1 MVVGLI
7 HWFFVPIKEPQQ
19 EVARKKSS
27 WRDVLYFGDCQMIY
41 ESRPLLRVPPVIECF
56 PCLSAL
62 SWGLKSR
69 VAENLVTCLDRI
81 SVRHCCGCRKIAGK
95 GALMTQHNDW
105 SAMQQSSYH
114 DMQVDSLGAFSARN
128 PLDSLA
134 VTAPGRTRCVNA
146 ENPTGGKGT
155 AATAASALG
164 PSRKGSPCIQTVK
177 AGESVTLM
185 NVDGPGV
192 IRHIWMT
199 VTDRTSPTGPNVLRN
214 LILEFYWDGE
224 ETPSVQCPIGDFFC
238 CGHAQACRVNSMPV
252 VVVPNRG
259 FNCYFSMPF
268 EHARIMLRN
277 DHNEDV
283 PAFFYQ
289 IDYTEY
295 DSLPAGTMRF
305 HAQWRRERVTE
316 LARDYVVLDGV
327 QGRGAYIG
335 TYLALTAL
343 ESRWWGE
350 GEVKMYIDGDDQY
363 PTWCSTG
370 AEDYFG
376 GAWSFADF
384 DEHGRMHEQT
394 FCAPYVGFPFY
405 SQRLASH
412 RESAYWDVNTPVT
425 RGLYRWHIPDPIY
438 FEHDLRVEWQQI
450 GTEEGG
456 NFERQDDVASVAYWY
471 QLEPHTPFTPIGDRH
486 FRQPR

>member
-1 MVVGLI
+1 MNTMATSG
-7 HWFFVPIKEPQQ
+7 
-19 EVARKKSS
+19 
-27 WRDVLYFGDCQMIY
+27 FG
-41 ESRPLLRVPPVIECF
+41 
-56 PCLSAL
+56 
-62 SWGLKSR
+62 
-69 VAENLVTCLDRI
+69 N
-81 SVRHCCGCRKIAGK
+81 
-95 GALMTQHNDW
+95 GA
-105 SAMQQSSYH
+105 
-114 DMQVDSLGAFSARN
+114 
-128 PLDSLA
+128 LDSLA
-134 VTAPGRTRCVNA
+134 IATDHGRTRCVNA

-164 PSRKGSPCIQTVK
+164 PSRKGSPCIQTIK
-177 AGESVTLM
+177 AGDSVTLM
-185 NVDGPGV
+185 DVDGPGV

-238 CGHAQACRVNSMPV
+238 CGHAQACRINSIPIM
-252 VVVPNRG
+252 VVPNRG
-259 FNCYFSMPF
+259 FNCYFAMPF
-268 EHARIMLRN
+268 EHARIVLRN

-295 DSLPAGTMRF
+295 DALPADAMRF

-316 LARDYVVLDGV
+316 IARDYTILDNVHGH
-327 QGRGAYIG
+327 GAYIG

-350 GEVKMYIDGDDQY
+350 GEVKMYIDGDEQY

-384 DEHGRMHEQT
+384 DEHGRMRENT
-394 FCAPYVGFPFY
+394 FTGPYLDSRSIRSVLPRTAKATTGMWPHPSCAACTAGTFRIRFI
-405 SQRLASH
+405 SILTCASPGS
-412 RESAYWDVNTPVT
+412 RSAPRKPAISSGRMTS
-425 RGLYRWHIPDPIY
+425 RRWHTGTSLNRTRRSIQSVTVTSVSPA
-438 FEHDLRVEWQQI
+438 DLR
-450 GTEEGG
+450 
-456 NFERQDDVASVAYWY
+456 
-471 QLEPHTPFTPIGDRH
+471 L
-486 FRQPR
+486 FR